1 MSATTTP
8 NGTNSDGVPPAAY
21 RIVFNVGGCKFETSR
36 QTIRRIRGTR
46 LTHLLDANEQSDGEE
61 IFIDRDGT
69 KFEYVLNFLRNGY
82 ILHVDDDGDELFD
95 VLEKEAQF
103 YGISEMA
110 NLCRSMR
117 EPLRHNE
124 AVRWRKDAIPHY
136 WRLFLKCLIDK
147 TLHIP
152 FTYERN
158 SFFYAKC
165 IACETDFDP
174 KCSNVYS
181 VNVDEWSAL
190 GHHMHQMCGR
200 VEKLIGQNCV
210 LIKWDN
216 GVVCLLPLL
225 FVLHSPRSL
234 YALAH
239 TFAELGGE
247 ADDSGRGK
255 KRISSLRREGRE

>member
-200 VEKLIGQNCV
+200 VEKVG
-210 LIKWDN
+210 
-216 GVVCLLPLL
+216 
-225 FVLHSPRSL
+225 FVLGAAITQLTHAVDRPELRSDQMGQWSGL
-234 YALAH
+234 
-239 TFAELGGE
+239 FAAATLCPSFS
-247 ADDSGRGK
+247 AFSVRF
-255 KRISSLRREGRE
+255 SSHICRTRR

>member
-216 GVVCLLPLL
+216 GVLTHLPNSA
-225 FVLHSPRSL
+225 VKRTIPV
-234 YALAH
+234 
-239 TFAELGGE
+239 EGK
-247 ADDSGRGK
+247 SG
-255 KRISSLRREGRE
+255 SAA